1 MDQVI
6 EKLSEIEEA
15 ASKIIDSADSQKK
28 LLDQQQEERITAYDT
43 ELENSTAKEVEKLH
57 TKLSGQ
63 LEKELSRL
71 HDTSAST
78 LKALEQYYDANHD
91 ALSTEIY
98 KKIIRK

>member
-15 ASKIIDSADSQKK
+15 ASRIIDSADSQKK

-78 LKALEQYYDANHD
+78 LKTLEQYYDANHD

>member
-15 ASKIIDSADSQKK
+15 ASRIIDSADNQKK
-28 LLDQQQEERITAYDT
+28 ILDRQQEERIAAYDA

-57 TKLSGQ
+57 TRLSGQ

-71 HDTSAST
+71 RDTSAST
-78 LKALEQYYDANHD
+78 LNALDQYYEANHD